1 MCVKSEVSCA
11 GFSMCEDPSV
21 PYRCINGECKSDIAL
36 CPEIEKLSSVKN
48 ISYSFNKD
56 NKIEFDFAFD
66 PKGRSIGKIIIPS
79 KGINLKDK
87 RYSKI
92 NIGEFSTSLVLANNL
107 YNNTPE
113 FLYNVSNG
121 IEGSEGILNYDN
133 SIMSPIFKFFS
144 EEMSNIEFSIPA
156 LLVLEHN
163 SYISS
168 SFYYYD
174 YCLAKLSHFDIKN
187 DKLNYNG
194 NSKWECIQR
203 FERDGQNEFRLND
216 FGVYA
221 IILNPTRDK
230 IDYLEGDDSKDF
242 VLENMKYIII
252 IIVIILFL
260 GFMIFYVFSRVIR
273 YRGKYHDNL
282 AKIALLK
289 QQKEEYKQM
298 QTDVFGQTLGDN
310 LIGIVYSKNPGFNE
324 EDEEMKDV
332 GGLENEI
339 EEIQRQCRNME
350 IQNERLKENLD
361 KLETEYKQVN
371 SEIEQIKN
379 NN

>member
-36 CPEIEKLSSVKN
+36 CPEIEKLSCVKN

-87 RYSKI
+87 KYSKI

-163 SYISS
+163 TYNSPSL
-168 SFYYYD
+168 FFYD
-174 YCLAKLSHFDIKN
+174 YCLAKLSNFDFKN

-194 NSKWECIQR
+194 ESQWECVQR
-203 FERDGQNEFRLND
+203 FERDEQKEFKIED

-221 IILNPTRDK
+221 IILNPLRNKTNYEASDTK
-230 IDYLEGDDSKDF
+230 NFIF
-242 VLENMKYIII
+242 ENMKIII
-252 IIVIILFL
+252 ILIIIVVLFSA
-260 GFMIFYVFSRVIR
+260 GVYYVFSRVLR
-273 YRGKYHDNL
+273 YRGKYRHNK
-282 AKIALLK
+282 AQIELLK

-324 EDEEMKDV
+324 EDEEAQDV

-339 EEIQRQCRNME
+339 EEIQRQCRNLEM
-350 IQNERLKENLD
+350 QNEKLKENLD
-361 KLETEYKQVN
+361 ELQEEYKQVN
-371 SEIEQIKN
+371 SEIEELKK
-379 NN
+379 